1 MRTASVTHVRQPLYR
16 KAVAR
21 WKNYKAPLAESSPA
35 CLATKGGTKERLAEL
50 LPDRWSPSKP
60 AHTTSAA
67 DSLYD
72 TESVD

>member
-1 MRTASVTHVRQPLYR
+1 MMAILFSVV
-16 KAVAR
+16 
-21 WKNYKAPLAESSPA
+21 SSCQRHGHDPFGYLLEVLERIPA
-35 CLATKGGTKERLAEL
+35 LPKEHLAEL
-50 LPDRWSPSKP
+50 LLDRWSPSKP